1 MDAELIQLGIELT
14 KLVVSQTATSVS
26 AKIQSVKNS
35 KDLEAVRSTYD
46 EQINILLAE
55 RAEAIRIAQV
65 YKSELERVQISDED
79 IEHLHN
85 TVSNLLD
92 LFKPQQAVT
101 NSINLSTVETIKN
114 LITVDTLKTMQLL
127 GFNYK
132 AALGEPLTEKC
143 AEAIRNWGTNT

>member
-1 MDAELIQLGIELT
+1 MIQLGIELT